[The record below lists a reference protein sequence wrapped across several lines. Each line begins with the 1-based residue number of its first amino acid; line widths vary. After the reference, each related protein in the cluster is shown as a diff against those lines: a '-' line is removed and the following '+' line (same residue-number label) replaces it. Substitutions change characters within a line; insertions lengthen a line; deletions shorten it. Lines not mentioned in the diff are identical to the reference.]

1 MKEEK
6 YKWKISGLTAFLYD
20 MVGDAMELSAQ
31 KQVWGRTKEGVK
43 APSRHLMSEQDR
55 RGRRKMLSELA
66 ARKVLEA

>member
-1 MKEEK
+1 
-6 YKWKISGLTAFLYD
+6 

-31 KQVWGRTKEGVK
+31 KRSGGAPRRVFK
-43 APSRHLMSEQDR
+43 APSRYLMSEQDR